1 MVGKKLARRGS
12 FLGNEASRV
21 AIIFATSGIP
31 VAYISAHYHP
41 SVRYLV
47 FPLPPPPLC
56 LFLAFRASIRRAVG
70 GVVRH
75 SCDDRSSNT
84 RETQHG
90 ELRYLSFHP
99 SPFIV
104 IHAFYGPCYTPVALR
119 IPGVMLCSAT
129 RTRRD
134 NQPSNF

>member
-1 MVGKKLARRGS
+1 MVGKKRAS

-47 FPLPPPPLC
+47 FPPP
-56 LFLAFRASIRRAVG
+56 FVFFSRFVRAFVERL
-70 GVVRH
+70 VVRH
-75 SCDDRSSNT
+75 SCDRSSNT

-104 IHAFYGPCYTPVALR
+104 IHAFYGPCYTPVARR
-119 IPGVMLCSAT
+119 ILGVMLCSAT

-134 NQPSNF
+134 NQLSNLIASLRD